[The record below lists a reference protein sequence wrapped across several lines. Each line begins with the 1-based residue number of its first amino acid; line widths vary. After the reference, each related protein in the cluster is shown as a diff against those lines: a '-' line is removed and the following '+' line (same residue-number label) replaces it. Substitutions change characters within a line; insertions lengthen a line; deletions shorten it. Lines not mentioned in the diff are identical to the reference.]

1 MFYVTVE
8 EPFAIKEK
16 KNIQDIYTIDLEKV
30 YNKVL

>member
-8 EPFAIKEK
+8 EPFAIKE